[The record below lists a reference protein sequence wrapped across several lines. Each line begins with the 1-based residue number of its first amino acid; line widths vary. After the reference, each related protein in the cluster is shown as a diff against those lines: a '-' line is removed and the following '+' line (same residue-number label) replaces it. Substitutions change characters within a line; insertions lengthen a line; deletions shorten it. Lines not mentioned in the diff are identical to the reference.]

1 MVITHR
7 DEQAHCL
14 ESPEQ
19 LDHASLLRITQ
30 AFESLQL
37 VFPGDTLHSAHS
49 LFFSSLSFF
58 LPFPPP
64 HTGS

>member
-7 DEQAHCL
+7 DERVHYL

-19 LDHASLLRITQ
+19 LDHASLPRITQ
-30 AFESLQL
+30 AFENLQF
-37 VFPGDTLHSAHS
+37 VFPGDTLHSALS
-49 LFFSSLSFF
+49 LFFSPLSFF